1 MNDTGTTLPQ
11 QTTQNPAPATRL
23 APKKVFMPRA
33 DVYESREAIVVLTD
47 MPGVDQA
54 GVDITLEKNVL
65 TLRGSVSAPEFPDRK
80 LAWEEYAIGDY
91 ERTFTIG
98 TDIDSD
104 AITATVK
111 NGVLKV
117 TLPKAQAVK
126 ARKISVKGE

>member
-1 MNDTGTTLPQ
+1 MNETNALTRET
-11 QTTQNPAPATRL
+11 PAPVAPA

-33 DVYESREAIVVLTD
+33 DVYETSEAIVVLAD
-47 MPGVDQA
+47 LPGVDEN

-65 TLRGSVSAPEFPDRK
+65 TLRGNVAEPNYPDRK

-98 TDIDSD
+98 TDIQAD
-104 AITATVK
+104 AIAATLK

-117 TLPKAQAVK
+117 TLPKVQEVK
-126 ARKISVKGE
+126 ARKISVKAE